1 MSLPLGFA
9 LLAMALPAATPAAP
23 PVAVSFDADNGS
35 VPPPYRRSTSIEIA
49 ADGSG
54 RLVRLL
60 GYDQQDPA
68 QRFEYAFKLSAT
80 QQQAFARRLEEL
92 GLWTTRWR
100 ERERVPVGGPYV
112 HLSFRRGD
120 EKAVLPA
127 YPVQRQEAAVEMLR
141 SEVRALVPEA
151 ATTARQA
158 WEQGRGEPE

>member
-23 PVAVSFDADNGS
+23 LSFDADNGS
-35 VPPPYRRSTSIEIA
+35 VPPPYRRSTSIEVA

-60 GYDQQDPA
+60 GYDRQDPA
-68 QRFEYAFKLSAT
+68 QRFEYAFALT
-80 QQQAFARRLEEL
+80 GEQLQAFARRLEEL
-92 GLWTTRWR
+92 GLWSTRWR

-120 EKAVLPA
+120 QKVVLPA
-127 YPVQRQEAAVEMLR
+127 YPVQRQEAAVETLR

-151 ATTARQA
+151 ANAARQA

>member
-1 MSLPLGFA
+1 MSLPLGLA
-9 LLAMALPAATPAAP
+9 LLAMAMPPTAPALQ

-60 GYDQQDPA
+60 GYDLQDPA
-68 QRFEYAFKLSAT
+68 QRFEYAFILT
-80 QQQAFARRLEEL
+80 GDQQQALARRLEEL

-100 ERERVPVGGPYV
+100 ERQRVPVGGPHV
-112 HLSFRRGD
+112 HLRFSRGD
-120 EKAVLPA
+120 QKIVLPA
-127 YPVQRQEAAVEMLR
+127 YPVAHQEAAVEALR

-151 ATTARQA
+151 ANAARQA
-158 WEQGRGEPE
+158 WEQDRGDLE